1 MIIKIISVFL
11 PWKLKRIWLKF
22 FFKYELHPNS
32 RMGLCWVFPKNLIME
47 ESSRIDHFTVG
58 IHLETISIG
67 KFSSIGRSNWIT
79 GFPIGTKSRHFIHE
93 KERKPELIIGQHS
106 AITKNH
112 HIDCTNEIIIGDF
125 TTVAGYNS
133 QFLTHSINIYTNR
146 QESNPIIIGDYN
158 FIGTNVTILG
168 GSTLPNYSVLGA
180 KSLLNKKFNDEYA
193 LYGGNPAIKIKNL
206 PKDSK
211 YFLRKTGFV
220 L

>member
-1 MIIKIISVFL
+1 
-11 PWKLKRIWLKF
+11 
-22 FFKYELHPNS
+22 
-32 RMGLCWVFPKNLIME
+32 ME

-93 KERKPELIIGQHS
+93 KERKPELIIGKHS

-112 HIDCTNEIIIGDF
+112 HIDCTNKIIIGDF